1 MQYELHIDDIL
12 FYGVAEYID
21 MIILDFTCLE

>member
-1 MQYELHIDDIL
+1 MQYELHIYDIL
-12 FYGVAEYID
+12 FYGADEYID